1 MNVVEHLRVEWAVQ
15 SYGLWLDLRG
25 ASGRRRRALSRE
37 LRANMREAGAD
48 HGASAAVRALGS
60 RRAMAEQAIVAD
72 PSSVRWTTGAQ
83 AALVALAVVVFVELL
98 ASLAWLDGVE
108 AAEPAGAVTGSM
120 ALFPGSSL
128 TYEPLAR
135 GGLSV
140 SLSPG
145 WLALAVA
152 LVTMVIVS
160 KPWRLVTGRQARSA
174 RTGSY
179 V

>member
-1 MNVVEHLRVEWAVQ
+1 VNVVDHLRVEWAVQ
-15 SYGLWLDLRG
+15 SYGFWLDLRG
-25 ASGRRRRALSRE
+25 ASGRRRRALSHE
-37 LRANMREAGAD
+37 LRANLREAGAE

-72 PSSVRWTTGAQ
+72 PSSVRWTAGAQ
-83 AALVALAVVVFVELL
+83 AALVALAVVVFVEVL
-98 ASLAWLDGVE
+98 ASLAWLDGVQ
-108 AAEPAGAVTGSM
+108 AAKPVRAVTGSM

-128 TYEPLAR
+128 TYEPLVR
-135 GGLSV
+135 GFSI
-140 SLSPG
+140 SMSPG

-160 KPWRLVTGRQARSA
+160 KPWRLVTGRGARSA
-174 RTGSY
+174 RAGSY